1 MAESSALPL
10 QVRNAT
16 GKGASRAIR
25 REGYVP
31 GIVYGG
37 DEQPLSV
44 QLLGSDLQRSIRRGR
59 FFSNLIDLELD
70 GAQIRAIPRDV
81 QYDVVRDIPIHVDF
95 MRISPQSVITLFVP
109 VAFVNEDES
118 PGIRRG
124 GVLNVV
130 RHEVELRVR
139 ARDIPEELVAD
150 LTGLDIGDVVHISAI
165 PLPEGAALTISDRDF
180 SVATVAAPS
189 AIAAAAR
196 AEQEEAA
203 AEAALEVE
211 DEEEEEAQ
219 D

>member
-1 MAESSALPL
+1 MAEPSALSL
-10 QVRNAT
+10 QTRESS
-16 GKGASRAIR
+16 GKGASRALR
-25 REGYVP
+25 RNGFVP
-31 GIVYGG
+31 GILYGG
-37 DEQPLSV
+37 NQEPV
-44 QLLGSDLQRSIRRGR
+44 NVKLLENELHHAVRRGR
-59 FFSNLIDLELD
+59 FFSTLVNLDIDGTLV
-70 GAQIRAIPRDV
+70 RAIPRDV

-95 MRISPQSVITLFVP
+95 MRISPNSVITLFVP
-109 VAFVNEDES
+109 VKFINEEES

-150 LTGLDIGDVVHISAI
+150 VSGLDIGDVVHFSAI
-165 PLPEGAALTISDRDF
+165 SLPAGATSTIIGRDF
-180 SVATVAAPS
+180 AVATIAAPS

-203 AEAALEVE
+203 EAVELVEE
-211 DEEEEEAQ
+211 DEPEEQE